1 MSESHQQTSVLK
13 YWRAVELFSPQS
25 IPAAEPNDKT
35 FPSFDIAQEDAT
47 LPWEPAH
54 RLRSRKLGYNKVW
67 RHRLFVSV
75 YPLDTV
81 RTILET
87 ACGKDP
93 EAVDERADG
102 ETAMF
107 SISVADDGRPIFD
120 TLVLSNCAWALGRTV
135 TVGPQAKD
143 WLAGVSRFQSTFEQY
158 TRKHLGILP
167 DDPAKG
173 TFGEREEEIGRPLAA
188 VDLFELA
195 NWVTT
200 SLGLQSNISTS
211 PVIRAQSYQLS
222 KWKSHEADDAD
233 FLNSFFVDDLGRVAE
248 ALKAGDSGMA
258 LRDYLTTDE
267 SEKRIPK
274 TDIRKNLD
282 EVFEALS
289 PDRFPAGRWPGE
301 GHHPLVYSQQF
312 AVNSIWKA
320 LAPKGGLLGVNG
332 PPGTGKTTMLRDII
346 SAVVVARAKALA
358 NLSSPTEGFGSRTG
372 WKSGKWNRSIS
383 VPASTLTGFEIVA
396 ASSNNGA
403 VENITLEIPG
413 AKAVDASWLKQVDY
427 FPRFGTQ
434 AIQQPAWGLL
444 AAKLGNKANRGEFL
458 SNFWHGQELPF
469 EATIPPENNLKVKK
483 TGFQAWLTAAVAT
496 PVDWRAAV
504 KEFEQ
509 ALAQEKAERSR
520 LAQVYRRIQSLRSE
534 RAEIDRIDNESVA
547 LMDSLPSYGRR
558 HQAALSAATAQ
569 AIQTEGHRSSHKL
582 HQANRPG
589 LWEIV
594 SSLGKTYRAWRAMER
609 GLQKVASESED
620 RLRRAQNEVA
630 ATKLEEVEA
639 RRLLQALAQER
650 KDRESVVGRLK
661 ADLQQDRAAL
671 DQHFPDDEA
680 WGAEEEARELSAP
693 WATKAWNH
701 ARAKVF
707 LAALNL
713 HKAFITANADT
724 VRKNLHGLA
733 DILDGSAPQTA
744 PKEATLAAWQT
755 LFLVVPVVSSTFA
768 SFSRLFSHLGK
779 ENIGWLLID
788 EAGQAVPQAAAGAI
802 WRSRRVVV
810 VGDPLQLEPVV
821 SIPYTAQH
829 ALRLH
834 YGVSET
840 WLTGSTSAQKLADR
854 ATPFGTTVVQ
864 ANEKLWVGSPLR
876 VHRRCDREMF
886 DVANRIAY
894 DGLMVFGTQERQDF
908 GLPPTSWHDVVS
920 HDADKHWIPSEGE
933 AVLSLVHSIRRSGYG
948 SDIFL
953 ISPFRTVV
961 DGLRR
966 MAKQNVLD
974 GIKVGTIHTV
984 QGKEADVVILVLG
997 GNPKRPGAKAWAAE
1011 KPNLLNVAATRAK
1024 RRLYVVGNRA
1034 EWARQKYFDY
1044 CAGRISADAPLK
1056 P

>member
-1 MSESHQQTSVLK
+1 MSDSLQQTSVLK
-13 YWRAVELFSPQS
+13 YWRAIELFSPQS
-25 IPAAEPNDKT
+25 IPAVEPNDRA
-35 FPSFDIAQEDAT
+35 FPSFDITQDDTT
-47 LPWEPAH
+47 LPWEPEH
-54 RLRSRKLGYNKVW
+54 RLRGRKLGYNKVW
-67 RHRLFVSV
+67 RYRLFVSV

-81 RTILET
+81 RAILET

-107 SISVADDGRPIFD
+107 SISVADDGRPLFD

-135 TVGPQAKD
+135 TIGTQAKD
-143 WLAGVSRFQSTFEQY
+143 WLEGASRFQSSFEQY
-158 TRKHLGILP
+158 TRKQLGILS
-167 DDPAKG
+167 DDPARG
-173 TFGEREEEIGRPLAA
+173 TFGEREVEIGRSLSAP
-188 VDLFELA
+188 DLFELA
-195 NWVTT
+195 NWVTA
-200 SLGLQSNISTS
+200 SLGLQSIITA
-211 PVIRAQSYQLS
+211 PTVIRAQSYQLA

-233 FLNSFFVDDLGRVAE
+233 FLNSFFVDDLDRVAE

-258 LRDYLTTDE
+258 LRDYLTTGE
-267 SEKRIPK
+267 SEKRIRR
-274 TDIRKNLD
+274 TDVRQSLD
-282 EVFEALS
+282 DVFEALS
-289 PDRFPAGRWPGE
+289 PDRFPAGRWPAE

-312 AVNSIWKA
+312 AVNSIWKS
-320 LAPKGGLLGVNG
+320 LTPKGGLFGVNG
-332 PPGTGKTTMLRDII
+332 PPGTGKTTMLRDIVA
-346 SAVVVARAKALA
+346 AVVVARAKALA
-358 NLSSPTEGFGSRTG
+358 NLSSPSEGFGARTG

-383 VPASTLTGFEIVA
+383 IPASTWTGFEIVA

-413 AKAVDASWLKQVDY
+413 AKAIDASWHDQVDY
-427 FPRFGTQ
+427 FTRFGTQ

-444 AAKLGNKANRGEFL
+444 AAKLGNKTNRGEFL

-469 EATIPPENNLKVKK
+469 EAAIPPENDIKVKK
-483 TGFQAWLTAAVAT
+483 TGFQAWLSAVVAT
-496 PVDWRAAV
+496 PVDWSSAV

-509 ALAQEKAERSR
+509 TLAQEKAERSK
-520 LAQVYRRIQSLRSE
+520 LSQVYRRIKALRGE
-534 RAEIDRIDNESVA
+534 RAEIVRIDNESVA

-569 AIQTEGHRSSHKL
+569 ATQTEGQRIAYKR
-582 HQANRPG
+582 HQENRPG
-589 LWEIV
+589 LWEILR
-594 SSLGKTYRAWRAMER
+594 SLGRTYREWRAMEH
-609 GLQKVASESED
+609 GLRKVVFDSED
-620 RLRRAQNEVA
+620 RLRQAQNEAA
-630 ATKLEEVEA
+630 ATKQEEIEA
-639 RRLLQALAQER
+639 RKQLQSLAQER
-650 KDRESVVGRLK
+650 KDREAAAGRLS
-661 ADLQQDRAAL
+661 AELQQDRRAL
-671 DQHFPDDEA
+671 EHSFPDDEA
-680 WGAEEEARELSAP
+680 WASDEEARELSAP

-724 VRKNLHGLA
+724 IRKNLHGLA

-829 ALRLH
+829 ALRMH
-834 YGVSET
+834 YGTSET
-840 WLTGSTSAQKLADR
+840 WLPGNTSAQKLADR
-854 ATPFGTTVVQ
+854 ATPFGTTVAQ
-864 ANEKLWVGSPLR
+864 ADEHLWVGSPLR

-886 DVANRIAY
+886 DVANKIAY
-894 DGLMVFGTQERQDF
+894 DGLMVFGTQQRKESC
-908 GLPPTSWHDVVS
+908 LPPTSWHDVVS
-920 HDADKHWIPSEGE
+920 HEAEKHWIPSEGE
-933 AVLSLVHSIRRSGYG
+933 AVLSLVHSIRRSGHEA
-948 SDIFL
+948 DIFL

-966 MAKQNVLD
+966 LARQHTLD

-984 QGKEADVVILVLG
+984 QGKEADVVVLVLG
-997 GNPKRPGAKAWAAE
+997 GNPKRPGAKTWAAE

-1024 RRLYVVGNRA
+1024 RRLYVVGNKS
-1034 EWARQKYFDY
+1034 EWAQQKYFNY
-1044 CAGRISADAPLK
+1044 CATRISTHIGF
-1056 P
+1056 

>member
-1 MSESHQQTSVLK
+1 MSESLQQISVLK

-35 FPSFDIAQEDAT
+35 FPSFDITQEDGT

-54 RLRSRKLGYNKVW
+54 RLRGRKLGYNKVW

-81 RTILET
+81 RTILEA

-93 EAVDERADG
+93 EAVDERSDG

-107 SISVADDGRPIFD
+107 SISVSDDGRPLFD

-135 TVGPQAKD
+135 TVGPEAKD
-143 WLAGVSRFQSTFEQY
+143 WLEGVSRFQSKFEQH
-158 TRKHLGILP
+158 TRKQLGIMP
-167 DDPAKG
+167 DDPARG
-173 TFGEREEEIGRPLAA
+173 TFGEREEEVGRPVDAS
-188 VDLFELA
+188 DLFALA
-195 NWVTT
+195 QWLTD
-200 SLGLQSNISTS
+200 SLGLQAIISQRT
-211 PVIRAQSYQLS
+211 VIRAQSYQLAA
-222 KWKSHEADDAD
+222 KKSHESDDAD
-233 FLNSFFVDDLGRVAE
+233 FLNSFFVDDLDRVAD
-248 ALKAGDSGMA
+248 ALKSGDSGMA

-267 SEKRIPK
+267 SEKRIRR
-274 TDIRKNLD
+274 TDIRKSLD
-282 EVFEALS
+282 DVFETLA
-289 PDRFPAGRWPGE
+289 PDRFPTGRWPSE

-312 AVNSIWKA
+312 AVNSIWKS
-320 LAPKGGLLGVNG
+320 LSPKGGLFGVNG
-332 PPGTGKTTMLRDII
+332 PPGTGKTTMLRDIV
-346 SAVVVARAKALA
+346 AGVVVARAKALA
-358 NLSSPTEGFGSRTG
+358 NLSSPSEGFGGRTG

-383 VPASTLTGFEIVA
+383 VPSSTLTGFEIVA

-413 AKAVDASWLKQVDY
+413 AKAVDASWLDQVDY

-444 AAKLGNKANRGEFL
+444 AAKLGNKSNRGEFL

-469 EATIPPENNLKVKK
+469 EAAIPPENDLRVKK
-483 TGFQAWLTAAVAT
+483 TGFQAWLTAAAAT

-509 ALAQEKAERSR
+509 ALVQEKAERSK
-520 LAQVYRRIQSLRSE
+520 LAEVFRHIKSLRSE
-534 RAEIDRIDNESVA
+534 RAEIVRIDNESVA
-547 LMDSLPSYGRR
+547 LMDSLPSYVRR
-558 HQAALSAATAQ
+558 HQAALSAAAAQ
-569 AIQTEGHRSSHKL
+569 ALQTEGHRASHKL

-589 LWEIV
+589 IWEIV

-609 GLQKVASESED
+609 GLQKIASDSEN
-620 RLRRAQNEVA
+620 RLLQAQNEAA

-639 RRLLQALAQER
+639 RRLLQTLAQER
-650 KDRESVVGRLK
+650 KDREAVIGRLT
-661 ADLQQDRAAL
+661 ADIQEDRAAL
-671 DQHFPDDEA
+671 KQHFPDDEA
-680 WGAEEEARELSAP
+680 WAAAEEARELSAP
-693 WATKAWNH
+693 WATEAWNH
-701 ARAKVF
+701 ARARVF

-768 SFSRLFSHLGK
+768 SFARLFSHIGK

-821 SIPYTAQH
+821 SIPYTVQH

-840 WLTGSTSAQKLADR
+840 WLPGRTSAQMLADR
-854 ATPFGTTVVQ
+854 ATPFGTTVAQ
-864 ANEKLWVGSPLR
+864 ANEQLWVGSPLR

-894 DGLMVFGTQERQDF
+894 DGLMVFGTQARKDV
-908 GLPPTSWHDVVS
+908 GLPPTAWHDVVS

-933 AVLSLVHSIRRSGYG
+933 AVLSLVYGIRSSGHDA
-948 SDIFL
+948 DIFL

-961 DGLRR
+961 DGLRQLVR
-966 MAKQNVLD
+966 RHSLE

-984 QGKEADVVILVLG
+984 QGKEADVVVLVLG

-1024 RRLYVVGNRA
+1024 RRLYVVGNRT
-1034 EWARQKYFDY
+1034 EWAQQKYFDY
-1044 CAGRISADAPLK
+1044 CAARISNS
-1056 P
+1056 